1 MQIFIHDIAVTGGFR
16 GPDAEMMQ
24 SAVTVKLGF
33 DGLPGLAFAGLR
45 LFIERRDGVD
55 QGLIV
60 IEDATY
66 NGVEFATGAEMD
78 QLEAD
83 LRAGILAD
91 PDVQSVGTIRF
102 HSLTGLAV

>member
-16 GPDAEMMQ
+16 GPDADMMQ
-24 SAVTVKLGF
+24 GAVTVKLGF
-33 DGLPGLAFAGLR
+33 DGLLGLVFAGLR

-60 IEDATY
+60 IEGATY

-83 LRAGILAD
+83 LRSAVLAD
-91 PDVQSVGTIRF
+91 PGVQSVGKIRF